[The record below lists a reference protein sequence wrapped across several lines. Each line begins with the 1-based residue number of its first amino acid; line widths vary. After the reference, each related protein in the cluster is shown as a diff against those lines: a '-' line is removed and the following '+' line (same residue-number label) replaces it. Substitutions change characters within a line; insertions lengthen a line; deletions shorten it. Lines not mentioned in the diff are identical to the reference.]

1 MAHKAK
7 WAALPADLKK
17 GFLDAVTELE
27 RVSFNFD
34 ADTAT
39 ENASRDKLQSQGV
52 TYHPALPAAD
62 KAAIRRSALET
73 WDVLA
78 KETGADAIAYRQKVL
93 DALPK

>member
-1 MAHKAK
+1 MS
-7 WAALPADLKK
+7 ALTRNSSPLRISN
-17 GFLDAVTELE
+17 GSRL
-27 RVSFNFD
+27 
-34 ADTAT
+34 
-39 ENASRDKLQSQGV
+39 ASRDKLQSQGV

>member
-1 MAHKAK
+1 MSSSV
-7 WAALPADLKK
+7 LCDYDDDLNIRD
-17 GFLDAVTELE
+17 LLATNNLVDT
-27 RVSFNFD
+27 
-34 ADTAT
+34 DTAT
-39 ENASRDKLQSQGV
+39 EAASRDKLQSQGV